1 MLTNLNVNNSSMI
14 YSSVNSLPDR
24 ISMVRKRI
32 RIDLEDSDGAK
43 YNLSLEGNVT
53 HEKMLKIFE
62 LMNLINI
69 EESEKDN
76 IQLDSI
82 GAKIWNVID
91 KNFPI
96 GKFTSSM
103 ILEKYED
110 EYEEPIK
117 LSIIS
122 TYLSRFTV
130 KGKLAREKQGGKE
143 WAYQIKIIQ
152 REKNLT

>member
-1 MLTNLNVNNSSMI
+1 MA
-14 YSSVNSLPDR
+14 
-24 ISMVRKRI
+24 RKRI

-43 YNLSLEGNVT
+43 YNFSLEGNVT
-53 HEKMLKIFE
+53 REKMLKIFE
-62 LMNLINI
+62 LMNLMNI
-69 EESEKDN
+69 EEPETAT
-76 IQLDSI
+76 QLDSI

-117 LSIIS
+117 LSVIS
-122 TYLSRFTV
+122 TYLSRFAV
-130 KGKLAREKQGGKE
+130 KGKVAREKQGKE
-143 WAYQIKIIQ
+143 WAYQILKIAQ
-152 REKNLT
+152 REKNTT

>member
-1 MLTNLNVNNSSMI
+1 MA
-14 YSSVNSLPDR
+14 
-24 ISMVRKRI
+24 RKRI

-43 YNLSLEGNVT
+43 YNFSLEGNVT
-53 HEKMLKIFE
+53 REKMLKIFE

-69 EESEKDN
+69 EEPETSA
-76 IQLDSI
+76 QLDSI
-82 GAKIWNVID
+82 GAKIWHIID

-117 LSIIS
+117 LSVIS
-122 TYLSRFTV
+122 TYLSRFAV
-130 KGKLAREKQGGKE
+130 KGRVVREKQGKE
-143 WAYQIKIIQ
+143 WAYQILKMVQ
-152 REKNLT
+152 KEKSMT

>member
-1 MLTNLNVNNSSMI
+1 MA
-14 YSSVNSLPDR
+14 
-24 ISMVRKRI
+24 RKRI

-43 YNLSLEGNVT
+43 YNFSLEGNVT
-53 HEKMLKIFE
+53 REKMLKIFE
-62 LMNLINI
+62 LMNLMNI
-69 EESEKDN
+69 EEPEAAT
-76 IQLDSI
+76 QLDSI

-117 LSIIS
+117 LSVIS
-122 TYLSRFTV
+122 TYLSRFAV
-130 KGKLAREKQGGKE
+130 KGRVAREKQGKE
-143 WAYQIKIIQ
+143 WAYQILKIAQ
-152 REKNLT
+152 RGKNQT

>member
-1 MLTNLNVNNSSMI
+1 MA
-14 YSSVNSLPDR
+14 
-24 ISMVRKRI
+24 RKRI

-43 YNLSLEGNVT
+43 YNFSLEGNVT
-53 HEKMLKIFE
+53 REKMLRIFE
-62 LMNLINI
+62 LMNLMNI
-69 EESEKDN
+69 EEPEASA
-76 IQLDSI
+76 QLDSV

-117 LSIIS
+117 LSVIS
-122 TYLSRFTV
+122 TYLSRFAV
-130 KGKLAREKQGGKE
+130 KGKVVREKQGKE
-143 WAYQIKIIQ
+143 WAYQILKIAQ
-152 REKNLT
+152 REKP

>member
-1 MLTNLNVNNSSMI
+1 MA
-14 YSSVNSLPDR
+14 
-24 ISMVRKRI
+24 RKRI

-43 YNLSLEGNVT
+43 YNFSLEGNVT
-53 HEKMLKIFE
+53 REKMLKIFE

-69 EESEKDN
+69 EEPETSA
-76 IQLDSI
+76 QLDSI
-82 GAKIWNVID
+82 GAKIWHVID

-117 LSIIS
+117 LSVIS

-130 KGKLAREKQGGKE
+130 KGRVVREKQGKE
-143 WAYQIKIIQ
+143 WAYQILKIVQ
-152 REKNLT
+152 KEKSMT

>member
-1 MLTNLNVNNSSMI
+1 MA
-14 YSSVNSLPDR
+14 
-24 ISMVRKRI
+24 RKRI

-43 YNLSLEGNVT
+43 YNFSLEGNVT
-53 HEKMLKIFE
+53 REKILKIFE

-69 EESEKDN
+69 EEPEEGA
-76 IQLDSI
+76 QLDSI
-82 GAKIWNVID
+82 GAKIWHVMD

-122 TYLSRFTV
+122 TYLSRFAV
-130 KGKLAREKQGGKE
+130 KGRVVREKQGKE
-143 WAYQIKIIQ
+143 WAYQILKIAQ
-152 REKNLT
+152 REKSTT